1 VKGQMGRDLL
11 RPEGAG
17 ILLFIEQPDLAHPNA
32 VVIEVEL
39 FRVIDG
45 MTDLDTLTD
54 IGGGDLVERTFEAD
68 GGIVIDDPFM
78 TDKKDFV

>member
-1 VKGQMGRDLL
+1 MGRDLL

-78 TDKKDFV
+78 ADKKDFI